1 MSRLEKSEN
10 PTTYLILSGEGN
22 IDTEH
27 QFCME
32 LPTIE
37 EAELH
42 FDNFKKGQFKDTY
55 LFIYE
60 AKKIREA

>member
-1 MSRLEKSEN
+1 M
-10 PTTYLILSGEGN
+10 TTEETTATSYLILSGEGN

-27 QFCME
+27 QFCMDCKT
-32 LPTIE
+32 LE
-37 EAELH
+37 EANYH
-42 FDNFKKGQFKDTY
+42 FDNLKRGQYADTY

>member
-1 MSRLEKSEN
+1 
-10 PTTYLILSGEGN
+10 LSGEGN

-32 LPTIE
+32 CKTLE
-37 EAELH
+37 EAHYH
-42 FDNFKKGQFKDTY
+42 FDNLKRGQFADTY